1 MVITGMVCRRVE
13 NSGWS
18 YQGNRY
24 VQVYIC
30 LFAQVYKDETTGL
43 LYQLRLCQGYLLRL
57 CAGWQKPLES
67 LDARPDP
74 LKPWGPSEDELM
86 AAWVDA
92 VLASVAWIDDGE
104 ADENIDDGLELY
116 GEGGEINDTG
126 LAEALELLDMTDGF
140 RDHSNE
146 M

>member
-1 MVITGMVCRRVE
+1 M
-13 NSGWS
+13 
-18 YQGNRY
+18 
-24 VQVYIC
+24 
-30 LFAQVYKDETTGL
+30 
-43 LYQLRLCQGYLLRL
+43 
-57 CAGWQKPLES
+57 
-67 LDARPDP
+67 
-74 LKPWGPSEDELM
+74 
-86 AAWVDA
+86 
-92 VLASVAWIDDGE
+92 LASVARIDDGE